1 MRLKPGAFVATV
13 CVAHVLTMLGFSAFP
28 ALLPQFTTLWSLT
41 STEGGMVN
49 SAFFLG
55 YTVVV
60 PFLVSLT
67 DRVDS
72 RRIYLA
78 SALLG
83 GAANLGFAFFAHD
96 ALSAAVYTAL
106 YGVSLAGTYMPGLRL
121 MSDHLAP
128 EKVARATGYYTASF
142 GLGAAISYV
151 FSDAIASLSG
161 WPWVFIGAAVSGVIA
176 LLLILAVAPP
186 APPTGPHRGWVS
198 LIDPRPVFRN
208 RSVMAYSICYGLH
221 CVELFTVR
229 SWVVAFLAA
238 TAARG
243 PAEPL
248 WLAPAMVA
256 ALLTLVGVPAS
267 IGGNEVAIRTG
278 RRRAIAWAMAVSG
291 LLAVA
296 VAFASAFAYWV
307 AALLAIVHGCAIM
320 ADSAAL
326 TAGAFGAAR
335 PAERGITMAVH
346 STLGFGGAMI
356 GPLAFGAVLDVVGR
370 DGATGWATAYG
381 SLALVVFL
389 GPLVL
394 WRLKPAAVSGDRPE

>member
-1 MRLKPGAFVATV
+1 MRPKPSAFVAAI
-13 CVAHVLTMLGFSAFP
+13 CAAHVLTMLGFSAFP
-28 ALLPQFTTLWSLT
+28 ALLPQFTSLWSLT

-55 YTVVV
+55 YTVAV

-83 GAANLGFAFFAHD
+83 TAANLGFALFAHD
-96 ALSAAVYTAL
+96 ALSAAAYTAL

-121 MSDHLAP
+121 MSEHLPP

-151 FSDAIASLSG
+151 YSDALASHFG
-161 WPWVFIGAAVSGVIA
+161 WPSVFAGAAFSGVIA

-186 APPTGPHRGWVS
+186 APPSGPHRGWIS
-198 LIDPRPVFRN
+198 LIDPRPVFHN
-208 RSVMAYSICYGLH
+208 RSAMAYSICYGLH

-238 TAARG
+238 TAGRG
-243 PAEPL
+243 PSEPL

-256 ALLTLVGVPAS
+256 ALLTLLGVPAS
-267 IGGNEVAIRTG
+267 IGGNEAAIRTG
-278 RRRAIAWAMAVSG
+278 RRRAIAWAMAISG
-291 LLAVA
+291 LLAIA
-296 VAFASAFAYWV
+296 VAFASTVAYWI
-307 AALLAIVHGCAIM
+307 AALLAVVHGCAIM

-326 TAGAFGAAR
+326 TAGAFGSAR

-356 GPLAFGAVLDVVGR
+356 GPLAFGAILDAAGR
-370 DGATGWATAYG
+370 DGASGWATAYG

-389 GPLVL
+389 GPVVL
-394 WRLKPAAVSGDRPE
+394 WRLTPAAVPGDRAA